1 MVATAK
7 TKADSHLHV
16 TLRKEIVSERR
27 GRIMDQEVQR
37 SKEEVRAAMK
47 RRKQPVHVTYL
58 CRCGGVRERGLF
70 NLII

>member
-7 TKADSHLHV
+7 TKADSYLHV

-47 RRKQPVHVTYL
+47 RRRQPST
-58 CRCGGVRERGLF
+58 
-70 NLII
+70 